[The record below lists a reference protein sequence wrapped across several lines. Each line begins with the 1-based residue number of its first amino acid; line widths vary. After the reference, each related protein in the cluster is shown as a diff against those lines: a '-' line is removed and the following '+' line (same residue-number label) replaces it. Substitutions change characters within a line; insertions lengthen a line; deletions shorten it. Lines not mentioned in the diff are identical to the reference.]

1 MKLNMKKAFTLVE
14 MLIVII
20 IIGILMAALLPRLK
34 GAQERARDTA
44 RKANLSQISTALEM
58 YFNDIGKYPTWDCM
72 SDIRTKLVPNYMN
85 SIPTDPQKWR
95 IAYGTKAGWCG
106 GWIYAYSALT
116 KNGAEQ
122 GGSVIVANIE
132 AFGKVWN
139 WVLSGDSN
147 FKQTAELT
155 ENTEYVNNL
164 DVKICDDGVVYTWT
178 AHKNVQCSSSKKVWE
193 ANDNPAMVYVR
204 FN

>member
-1 MKLNMKKAFTLVE
+1 MKKAFTLVE

-58 YFNDIGKYPTWDCM
+58 YFNDNGTYPWWDCV
-72 SDIRTKLVPNYMN
+72 SDIRKYLVPSYMN

-95 IAYGTKAGWCG
+95 IVYGTKVGWCPG
-106 GWIYAYSALT
+106 GVYWYSDLT
-116 KNGAEQ
+116 KNGATSWW
-122 GGSVIVANIE
+122 SVLVANIE
-132 AFGKVWN
+132 AFGKVGN
-139 WVLSGDSN
+139 WVLTGNTDYKN
-147 FKQTAELT
+147 KVELDWT
-155 ENTEYVNNL
+155 TEYVNNL
-164 DVKICDDGVVYTWT
+164 DKKICDDGVVYTGT
-178 AHKNVQCSSSKKVWE
+178 NTNIQCSSSNKLG
-193 ANDNPAMVYVR
+193 AAHDNPALVYVR